1 MEEESSIKSKSL
13 ALTRKIQRLH
23 QALICN
29 QLTVVSDST
38 TTQKINTYRG
48 SQYKQL
54 SKLGRFIKMFDVEAL
69 INVIDVLNTTLVV
82 SERMRTSENLKQEIL
97 LEVTA
102 RFPPWFLS
110 ECRTASTLTIEN
122 VIDKLRNQCNY
133 VETTT
138 DRVRRQNFPPKKE
151 GPTISHRSKVETD
164 NGYRNMRMNYQN
176 QNSRIDDRNRNTKSG
191 NRYQSLSSNERL
203 INYNQ
208 EENLR
213 SPYNDFTEK
222 PRIHKDEDGNLPA
235 RFKNLNL
242 SSEDEEEFVQQLQ
255 KTSCSLPTAMN
266 QHKVQDKTKTNT
278 LVIQHLSPAPK
289 TDDITNIR
297 IKQMLT

>member
-29 QLTVVSDST
+29 QLTVVS
-38 TTQKINTYRG
+38 
-48 SQYKQL
+48 
-54 SKLGRFIKMFDVEAL
+54 
-69 INVIDVLNTTLVV
+69 
-82 SERMRTSENLKQEIL
+82 
-97 LEVTA
+97 
-102 RFPPWFLS
+102 
-110 ECRTASTLTIEN
+110 EN

-133 VETTT
+133 VETTA
-138 DRVRRQNFPPKKE
+138 DRVRRQNFPPKKKDRRFHIDTMKE
-151 GPTISHRSKVETD
+151 LQVNRYQNMRSDKRYQNMRINDRDQKLRPD

-176 QNSRIDDRNRNTKSG
+176 QNLRIDDRNRNTKSG

-213 SPYNDFTEK
+213 SPYNDFTEN

-242 SSEDEEEFVQQLQ
+242 SSEDEEEFVQVSSFNNVEDLFIL
-255 KTSCSLPTAMN
+255 KL
-266 QHKVQDKTKTNT
+266 
-278 LVIQHLSPAPK
+278 L
-289 TDDITNIR
+289 
-297 IKQMLT
+297 